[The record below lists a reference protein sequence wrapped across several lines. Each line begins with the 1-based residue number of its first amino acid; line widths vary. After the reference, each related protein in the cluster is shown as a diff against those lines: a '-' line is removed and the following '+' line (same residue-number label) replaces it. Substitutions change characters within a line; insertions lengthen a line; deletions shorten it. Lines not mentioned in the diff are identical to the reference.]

1 MRASKTLSWKA
12 VSYGAGALSTVLTRR
27 MLVMVWNR
35 FRDVPP
41 PENLADRR
49 ASWMQAVSWA
59 VATGVGIG
67 VTRLLA
73 LRSAATVWEAATHEA
88 PPGLTPS

>member
-1 MRASKTLSWKA
+1 
-12 VSYGAGALSTVLTRR
+12 
-27 MLVMVWNR
+27 MLVIVWNR

-41 PENLADRR
+41 PENPADRR
-49 ASWMQAVSWA
+49 ASWTEAVSWA

-73 LRSAATVWEAATHEA
+73 LRSAATVWEAATHET
-88 PPGLTPS
+88 PPGLPPS